1 MSSMVM
7 DGVAARSRSTDPT
20 TSVDAG
26 RSVRVAHSQ
35 QYVRDTLD
43 VFGPFADHELV
54 EFYEADGYGQ
64 RMYGRFSPQRLRS
77 ARAELVEQGR
87 VEFADELCLTPS
99 GRKARIWKTAA

>member
-7 DGVAARSRSTDPT
+7 DGVARSRSTDPV
-20 TSVDAG
+20 TSVEAG
-26 RSVRVAHSQ
+26 RSVNVAHSQ
-35 QYVRDTLD
+35 QYVRDTLE

-54 EFYEADGYGQ
+54 EFYAADSSGQ

-87 VEFADELCLTPS
+87 VEFADELCKTPS
-99 GRKARIWKTAA
+99 GRTARIWRTVAA